1 MSVKISL
8 PARNGLK
15 RIVIVGG
22 GFGGLRLARTIDRNY
37 FQVILIDKNNYHQ
50 FQPLFYQ
57 VATSGVEPSDIS
69 FPFRKIFQREK
80 NIYFRLC
87 EAVKVDRE
95 HSVLHTDIGAVD
107 YDYLVIAGGCKTNF
121 YGNKTMEERCLTLK
135 SVPEALLLRNHILES
150 IEQALNST
158 DAVTR
163 ESHLNFFIVGGGATG
178 VELSGAIGEMRK
190 FVFPKDY
197 PEMDFSGMNVY
208 LIDASD
214 RILSAFDEKAS
225 ADAARYLDKLGI
237 RMLMHTTIKEYEDN
251 KVILSDG
258 QIIPSRNVF
267 WVAGISGNK
276 LEGFDPA
283 QWGRGDRL
291 ITDDHLLVSG
301 EKNIYAIGDIS
312 LQPFVNE
319 GRGYPQVAQ
328 VAIQQGEYV
337 AQSLYIHKLFIT
349 PPPFIYKDKGSM
361 ATVGRNV
368 AIARIGK
375 LKLQGILA
383 WFIWCFVHLM
393 TIVGVKNKLF
403 IFINWLWS
411 YVTYDLSL
419 RLIIKPE
426 HRKTEK

>member
-15 RIVIVGG
+15 RIVVVGG
-22 GFGGLRLARTIDRNY
+22 GFAGLRLARTIDRNY

-69 FPFRKIFQREK
+69 FPFRKIFQHEK

-95 HSVLHTDIGAVD
+95 HSILHTDIGTID

-121 YGNKTMEERCLTLK
+121 YGNKIMEERCLTLK

-150 IEQALNST
+150 IEHALNETNDQLRDSY
-158 DAVTR
+158 
-163 ESHLNFFIVGGGATG
+163 LNFVIVGGGATG

-197 PEMDFSGMNVY
+197 PEMDFSKMNVY
-208 LIDASD
+208 LLDAGE
-214 RILSAFDEKAS
+214 RILSAFDKKAS
-225 ADAARYLDKLGI
+225 DDAGRYLTKLGVQ
-237 RMLMHTTIKEYEDN
+237 MLMHTTIKEFEGN
-251 KVILSDG
+251 KITLSDG
-258 QIIPSRNVF
+258 RILLSRNVF
-267 WVAGISGNK
+267 WVAGITGNR
-276 LEGFDPA
+276 LDGFNAD

-301 EKNIYAIGDIS
+301 EKNIYAIGDVS
-312 LQPFVNE
+312 LQPFVND

-411 YVTYDLSL
+411 YITYDLSL
-419 RLIIKPE
+419 RLIIKPY
-426 HRKTEK
+426 RRNKD